1 MFGKNGVKV
10 ECYDLGEEIANGQ
23 VWGQMSDS
31 LEYSG
36 KKKFLQCWPQDT
48 RSDTFE
54 GVI

>member
-10 ECYDLGEEIANGQ
+10 EFYDLGEEIANGQ
-23 VWGQMSDS
+23 VWGQMSDN

-36 KKKFLQCWPQDT
+36 KRRFCSVSNRT
-48 RSDTFE
+48 RSDIFE

>member
-1 MFGKNGVKV
+1 MFGKSGVKV

-36 KKKFLQCWPQDT
+36 KRRFCSVSNRT
-48 RSDTFE
+48 ISDIFE